1 MPKFLAVE
9 TMRYEV
15 TADTIE
21 DARAIFFGILGN
33 TKALTDTEFAKL
45 VEAVELLDGT
55 TTFEEQ

>member
-1 MPKFLAVE
+1 MPKFIAVE

-21 DARAIFFGILGN
+21 DARAIYHGILSN
-33 TKALTDTEFAKL
+33 TKDLTDTEFAKL

-55 TTFEEQ
+55 TTFEEA

>member
-1 MPKFLAVE
+1 MPKFLVVE

-15 TADTIE
+15 TAETIE
-21 DARAIFFGILGN
+21 DARGIFNGIVNN
-33 TKALTDTEFAKL
+33 TQALTDTEFANL